1 MGASNFVTIG
11 KGKTAQEAFDRL
23 TQKAGYYHGHGG
35 YTGTIAEKRSFV
47 EFPRPKGMRKTTIL
61 KLVGALGAVSYPD
74 AIEAAYPKLPIRRM
88 WDVYDDKWGAALCI
102 ALSKR
107 EYIFGGFAS
116 E

>member
-23 TQKAGYYHGHGG
+23 TQEARYYHGHGG

-88 WDVYDDKWGAALCI
+88 WDVYDDKWGPALCI
-102 ALSKR
+102 ALSKG